1 MGQPI
6 IRHQGLGFLLADMQ
20 PHTDAARALLYP
32 VWEKD
37 TQWTWFLK
45 NSRRFSEQMFLID
58 EGYISTYGDMLC
70 LVRQISGGL
79 YTCGLRP
86 GMMAAVDM
94 ANRRELIA
102 SVFALSR
109 LGCTAVM
116 VNPRLCEEEREYVL
130 RKSDAGGC
138 YDRREHRHLQAE
150 NDFRGTLCANEAV

>member
-20 PHTDAARALLYP
+20 THTDAARALLYP

-86 GMMAAVDM
+86 GDGPWIFRLYM
-94 ANRRELIA
+94 RHTGRELA
-102 SVFALSR
+102 RSGCGKCCPRCVPAEAELLSTSVPLAAFGEQNAILPTMKR
-109 LGCTAVM
+109 
-116 VNPRLCEEEREYVL
+116 P
-130 RKSDAGGC
+130 
-138 YDRREHRHLQAE
+138 
-150 NDFRGTLCANEAV
+150 

>member
-20 PHTDAARALLYP
+20 THTDAARALLYP

-79 YTCGLRP
+79 YTCGLR
-86 GMMAAVDM
+86 
-94 ANRRELIA
+94 
-102 SVFALSR
+102 

-150 NDFRGTLCANEAV
+150 NDFRGTFCANEAV